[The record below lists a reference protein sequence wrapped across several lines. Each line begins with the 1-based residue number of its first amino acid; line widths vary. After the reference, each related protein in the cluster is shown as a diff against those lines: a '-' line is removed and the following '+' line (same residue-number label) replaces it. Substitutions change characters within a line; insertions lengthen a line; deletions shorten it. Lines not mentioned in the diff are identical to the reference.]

1 MKIKSA
7 EQVIGE
13 GHEAFFNFKAI
24 EDKDS
29 VVIEGFANKA
39 IVDRGGD
46 LIPPEAWDL
55 KDYAN
60 NPIIFFNH
68 DRNIPIGKAIG
79 VKVTEDGLKIKVQ
92 ISKSNEAPIP
102 FIRDMIKEGI
112 LKTFSVGFDPQ
123 DSGVKQKDG
132 SNKFEIAKLLETSV
146 VTLPMNEESTFD
158 VSKAGDLAKI
168 IDISSWK
175 TKSYDICRKEVL
187 KVKNTKGAIIASQ
200 ILSTLARAQ
209 LSVANFDKAEKLAEI
224 ASKGGVSS
232 EELTEILAGNVTPVP
247 EAVIEAF
254 SNVLMLN
261 SDWLKEDASW
271 EESKFGVEG
280 AQSKE
285 DDSENEESEEKQ
297 AQTIIFAKELYSKEE
312 AKEWMTENNFKF
324 KRIDE
329 DEDNLRIVVKTKS
342 MFKKGTL
349 AMTEEETE
357 DGVSVIVG
365 KLKQTDETD
374 FGSPQ
379 ITLMKGQLAL
389 AGEMTGLLKE
399 MLDVMRDSN
408 DKMSDFYNLKADDS
422 EDSDDM
428 EEEKENK
435 EDDEEEAEDSENKEE
450 DGDEDSEDDEE
461 KSLRLDRR
469 KKMIKNFEARVEALT
484 SSSEE

>member
-1 MKIKSA
+1 MKTKSA
-7 EQVIGE
+7 AQVIGE
-13 GHEAFFNFKAI
+13 GHEAFFNFKSVETKGA
-24 EDKDS
+24 

-68 DRNIPIGKAIG
+68 DRNLPIGKAIG

-92 ISKSNEAPIP
+92 ISNSNEAPVP

-123 DSGVKQKDG
+123 DSGIKQKDG

-158 VSKAGDLAKI
+158 ISKAGNLENI
-168 IDISSWK
+168 IDLSSWK
-175 TKSYDICRKEVL
+175 TKSYDLCKKEVL
-187 KVKNTKGAIIASQ
+187 EVKNTKGSLIASQ
-200 ILSTLARAQ
+200 IQQTLFRAQ
-209 LSVANFDKAEKLAEI
+209 MGVSNFDKEEKLEEI
-224 ASKGGVSS
+224 AKKGEVSR
-232 EELTEILAGNVTPVP
+232 EELTEILAGNITPVP
-247 EAVIEAF
+247 EKVLEAF
-254 SNVLMLN
+254 SNVLMMN
-261 SDWLKEDASW
+261 ADWLKDDASW
-271 EESKFGVEG
+271 EQSKLGEEG
-280 AQSKE
+280 AASTE
-285 DDSENEESEEKQ
+285 EDSEDSEKQ
-297 AQTIIFAKELYSKEE
+297 AQTVVFTKELYSKQE
-312 AKEWMTENNFKF
+312 AKDWMKENDFNF

-329 DEDNLRIVVKTKS
+329 DEESFRIVVKTKS

-349 AMTEEETE
+349 GTTEEETS

-365 KLKQTDETD
+365 ELKQTDETD
-374 FGSPQ
+374 FGNPQ

-399 MLDVMRDSN
+399 MVDILRDSN
-408 DKMSDFYNLKADDS
+408 DKMTDIFNLKAEDS
-422 EDSDDM
+422 EDS
-428 EEEKENK
+428 EEEDEDAEIKE
-435 EDDEEEAEDSENKEE
+435 EDDEMDEDAENKEE
-450 DGDEDSEDDEE
+450 DGDEMEEDEEE

-469 KKMIKNFEARVEALT
+469 EKMIQNFEARVEALT
-484 SSSEE
+484 SSSKK